1 MKAQAFVTAVCA
13 CLLAFPAS
21 AIDIVFKDGTV
32 LKNATIYVPDS
43 MIGSVVGQGGASVR
57 ELEEEYNL
65 RFQVK
70 GLKTIPRNLDRIPE
84 EHGGNWDIQ
93 TQQSMGGRHWEQH
106 GGSNKSRRR
115 KGRKRR

>member
-1 MKAQAFVTAVCA
+1 MARTEMTKSLRDYLGINALEV
-13 CLLAFPAS
+13 
-21 AIDIVFKDGTV
+21 DIQSER
-32 LKNATIYVPDS
+32 NATIYVPDS

-70 GLKTIPRNLDRIPE
+70 GLKSIPRKLDRIPE
-84 EHGGNWDIQ
+84 EQGGNWDIQ
-93 TQQSMGGRHWEQH
+93 TQHSMGGKHWEQH